1 MSIKEN
7 IKGIFSQIYNNIIH
21 ILKNIKIMETILHK
35 YIHLFLC
42 IFLIFSYIF
51 LYYNNIIYKK
61 IKFKKILIIVIKV
74 KNNRE
79 K

>member
-1 MSIKEN
+1 
-7 IKGIFSQIYNNIIH
+7 
-21 ILKNIKIMETILHK
+21 METILHK